1 MGLRRRPQRVMA
13 DHVLIARH
21 GTRLEL
27 CLAEIGRLRDELRTS
42 SRVNTPSDGVAAV
55 ELDNLLTVAEMMA
68 RAALVRTESRGS
80 HYREDFPDRD
90 DVAWNQVLVIRQ
102 RTGRMELTRDSL
114 PVIQSCQEWP
124 S

>member
-1 MGLRRRPQRVMA
+1 MA

>member
-1 MGLRRRPQRVMA
+1 MA

-42 SRVNTPSDGVAAV
+42 SRVNTLSDGVAAV
-55 ELDNLLTVAEMMA
+55 ELDNLLTIAEMMA

-80 HYREDFPDRD
+80 HYRKDFPDRD
-90 DVAWNQVLVIRQ
+90 DVAWNQGLVIRQ